1 MLLEKIKSLSHSYID
16 QVIQLRRHLH
26 ANPELSY
33 QEYNT
38 VKYVAQQLRSIGI
51 EPTEGIAGTGLVAEI
66 KGKNPTKKVVAL
78 RADMDALP
86 IVEAN
91 DVPYKSKNPGVMHA
105 CGHDVHTSCLLGA
118 GKILQQLRSEFEGSI
133 KLIFQPSEEKSP
145 GGANIMIQQGVL
157 DDPRVE
163 NITGQHVFTP
173 VPVGKVAYCFGQM
186 MASTDELY
194 ITIRGKG
201 GHGAYPHETID
212 PVMMAAQFL
221 VAAQQIVSRM
231 VSPVEPAVVTFGK
244 VIANGAP
251 NVIPDEVKIEGT
263 VRTFNEDVRKFIL
276 EQIKKTGDS
285 ICNAFNGK
293 FILDHVEG
301 YPSLT
306 NDEALTR
313 RSFERSIAYLG
324 KENVLEVKPR
334 MGGED
339 FAYYAQKIPACFYRL
354 GTGNAAKGITSNI
367 HTPTFDIDEDALT
380 IGMGMLA
387 WHAIQELGYT
397 I

>member
-1 MLLEKIKSLSHSYID
+1 MQAEKIKQLSQEYFKEIRD
-16 QVIQLRRHLH
+16 CRREIH
-26 ANPELSY
+26 ANPELSF
-33 QEYNT
+33 EEIRT
-38 VKYVAQQLRSIGI
+38 AEFVCSKLDSFGI
-51 EPTEGIAGTGLVAEI
+51 RYKKGIAKTGVAALIE
-66 KGKNPTKKVVAL
+66 GRDPSKKIIAL

-86 IVEAN
+86 ISEKN
-91 DVPYKSKNPGVMHA
+91 DVPYKSKNEGVMHA

-276 EQIKKTGDS
+276 EQIKRTGDN

-313 RSFERSIAYLG
+313 RSFERSIVYLG

-367 HTPTFDIDEDALT
+367 HTPTFDIDEDALP

-387 WHAIQELGYT
+387 WHAIEELGYT